1 MAHCWTAV
9 SISGMSLLQMVPLT
23 WRTIR
28 NCTMN
33 NSAFC
38 HFRGFPFCLYNS
50 EHFLPSPFSLR
61 RNRSWGSSLQGLPAA
76 YHAGGIPRGLAGSPS
91 WRHGPCACGPLCDT
105 RPGHAHATAKLKKA
119 FSFKM
124 FFFFLIP
131 DIVSGTECKMKLR
144 GNCII
149 WESCSPSNLQQN
161 IHIYV

>member
-9 SISGMSLLQMVPLT
+9 SISGMSVLLPPFSSTVEGGRGGKKGNVELIRLQMVPLT

-119 FSFKM
+119 FSIKM
-124 FFFFLIP
+124 FFSFLFR
-131 DIVSGTECKMKLR
+131 TLFQE
-144 GNCII
+144 
-149 WESCSPSNLQQN
+149 QN
-161 IHIYV
+161 VKWN